1 MRAVFDSLRFAL
13 NPIMPWHWRASAKS
27 LSRCVGWEP
36 PMMMIAALGII
47 LPLNVGVGWLGDNQM
62 AATFHLTT
70 SLSWLIVSALATLIV
85 AGRCVRNLRRYG
97 PLGFTRANW
106 WFECGRLNV
115 ILSLFAL
122 LSCPIAWFLPARNTL
137 IPALLL
143 GCLTGGAAFVLT
155 ASIGYA
161 SCVVHRLRR
170 PTKAFQCVHYFYCT
184 LLPWGGLITAALF
197 WPQPAFWPDGCLV
210 IAALAVFAML
220 CLGGIMSICHHHKQ
234 WERSPL

>member
-1 MRAVFDSLRFAL
+1 MRAVFDILRYAL

-47 LPLNVGVGWLGDNQM
+47 LPLNVGVGLLGRNEI

-70 SLSWLIVSALATLIV
+70 SLSWLIVSAVATLIV
-85 AGRCVRNLRRYG
+85 LGRSVRNLRRYG
-97 PLGFTRANW
+97 LAGLTRANW

-122 LSCPIAWFLPARNTL
+122 LCCPIAWFLPARNTT
-137 IPALLL
+137 IPALL
-143 GCLTGGAAFVLT
+143 TGSLICGAAFVVT

-161 SCVVHRLRR
+161 SRVVQRFPR

-184 LLPWGGLITAALF
+184 LVPLGGLITSALF

-210 IAALAVFAML
+210 IAALAVFAVL
-220 CLGGIMSICHHHKQ
+220 CLGGIMSIFHHHKQ
-234 WERSPL
+234 WERSLL